1 MAVMLSVRT
10 AHTSELSAV
19 DHRAIRQLL
28 DDAFDGG
35 FDDADYEHAL
45 GGVHVLVSD
54 EGRLVGHGAVVMRRL
69 LHAGRALRTGYV
81 EGVGV
86 HADRRRRGIGSTVM
100 RTIEEVI
107 RGAYELGAL
116 SASEG
121 AGLFY
126 AGRGWQRWS
135 GTASVLAPSGITP
148 TPGEEDA
155 IFVLPVTTLL
165 DPGGD
170 LACDWRNGDVW

>member
-1 MAVMLSVRT
+1 MLSVRT
-10 AHTSELSAV
+10 AHTSELDPGDHLAV
-19 DHRAIRQLL
+19 RQLL
-28 DDAFDGG
+28 DEAFDGG
-35 FDDADYEHAL
+35 FGDDDYEHGL

-54 EGRLVGHGAVVMRRL
+54 GGRLVGHGSVVMRRL
-69 LHAGRALRTGYV
+69 LHGDRALRTGYV

-86 HADRRRRGIGSTVM
+86 RPDHRRRGVGSTVM
-100 RTIEEVI
+100 GSLEELI

-121 AGLFY
+121 AVAFY

-135 GTASVLAPSGITP
+135 GTASVLAPAGITP
-148 TPGEEDA
+148 TPGEEDS
-155 IFVLPVTTLL
+155 IFLLPVNAELAA
-165 DPGGD
+165 GGD